1 MYEFLP
7 HFRMDCLRDSM
18 RVISRRKTKIES
30 GEFEFEREKLNF
42 GENLGVGPTS
52 GAVFGC
58 PIDQQ
63 DLEKVT

>member
-1 MYEFLP
+1 MNFLL
-7 HFRMDCLRDSM
+7 HFRMDCLR
-18 RVISRRKTKIES
+18 VISRRKAKIES
-30 GEFEFEREKLNF
+30 GEFERENLNF

>member
-1 MYEFLP
+1 MNFLP
-7 HFRMDCLRDSM
+7 HFRMDCLR
-18 RVISRRKTKIES
+18 VISRRKVKIES
-30 GEFEFEREKLNF
+30 GEFEREKLNF

-63 DLEKVT
+63 DLEKVTQ